1 MMKLSP
7 RLFLLS
13 SLSLLAFGTQ
23 AQEETIVILPDEA
36 ADEAR
41 DVTENIVLPEEA
53 AEGLLIAEANRGDAA
68 ENAGEAA
75 ENALEA
81 LAEAQDNAADVAQDG
96 LQTAIDAVEGA
107 RGDIGRDNI
116 PDDLPDGVPTD
127 LPAVPPVDLP
137 GDVDLPD
144 VPAPVGD

>member
-1 MMKLSP
+1 MKLLP
-7 RLFLLS
+7 RLFLITGLA
-13 SLSLLAFGTQ
+13 LLAFGAQ

-41 DVTENIVLPEEA
+41 DVTESIVLPEEA
-53 AEGLLIAEANRGDAA
+53 ADGLRTAEASGSDAA
-68 ENAGEAA
+68 ENAGDAA

-81 LAEAQDNAADVAQDG
+81 LTEAQENAADAAQDG

-107 RGDIGRDNI
+107 RGDLGRQNR
-116 PDDLPDGVPTD
+116 PDDLPDNVPTD
-127 LPAVPPVDLP
+127 VPAVPDDLP

-144 VPAPVGD
+144 VPAPPFGD